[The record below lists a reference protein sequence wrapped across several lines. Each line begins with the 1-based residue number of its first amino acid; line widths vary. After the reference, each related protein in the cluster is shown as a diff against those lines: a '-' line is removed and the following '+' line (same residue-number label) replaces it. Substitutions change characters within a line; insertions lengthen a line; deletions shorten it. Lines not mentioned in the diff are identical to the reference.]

1 MNKLFLGEPLLK
13 EEYITYDQL
22 SDALDSH
29 NEYGRSFEKIFVENG
44 YIRENDLLKVVSHEL
59 GYGYMDKPMTFH
71 QPSSSKLISESYAR
85 ANNIL
90 PLYIEDGKLV
100 FANSEPLNFNVFE
113 EIAMI
118 SGLEAKPFVSEA
130 SIIESAIEKAY
141 SFGQGPNE
149 IIEGMEVSEEDK
161 ELLDRI
167 LLADS
172 NILFTYKGRGC
183 KHCNDTGY
191 SGRKAVFEVL
201 PINETLQ
208 EMIAHR
214 ATYSQMKDRVVNHQH
229 LPLLKDDVIRVL
241 KGGDTSIQ
249 EAKKVLFNNDIF
261 KD

>member
-29 NEYGRSFEKIFVENG
+29 NEDGRSFEKIFVENG
-44 YIRENDLLKVVSHEL
+44 YISENDLLKVVSHEL

-100 FANSEPLNFNVFE
+100 FATSEPLNFNVFE

-141 SFGQGPNE
+141 SFGQGPDE
-149 IIEGMEVSEEDK
+149 ILEGMEVSEEDK
-161 ELLDRI
+161 ELLDRVASAPVI
-167 LLADS
+167 KMVNSMVTSAYKS
-172 NILFTYKGRGC
+172 NASDLHINPEDHFTR
-183 KHCNDTGY
+183 
-191 SGRKAVFEVL
+191 
-201 PINETLQ
+201 
-208 EMIAHR
+208 
-214 ATYSQMKDRVVNHQH
+214 
-229 LPLLKDDVIRVL
+229 IRFRID
-241 KGGDTSIQ
+241 G
-249 EAKKVLFNNDIF
+249 
-261 KD
+261 